1 MTARRP
7 SYAALSGRIRGVCC
21 ASISQGAPVKTSWST
36 LAGMSG
42 SALLTATNSRC
53 SIRCKRAAA
62 KTAHSSSWSTGI
74 IPDGRTTIRPWCRSP
89 HQGLILQLAAVR
101 PDRRMPRGC
110 PSQDR
115 HSKCR
120 EESPLLRG
128 ETADGGERFR
138 QAKRDRLHVR
148 RRAGHCGHANSR
160 DRTSMATPPCN
171 RLAAGQRQRESAER
185 SPTVEARWW
194 RWRCSTP
201 AVSSASERKAEAH
214 RPPYLR
220 DGISTVNPRSAQQQ
234 LRSRF
239 LGFPW
244 AERTRC
250 PHMSRPCR
258 RAITTYAGWT
268 AGGTVS

>member
-1 MTARRP
+1 MTARPP

-36 LAGMSG
+36 LAGMRG

-171 RLAAGQRQRESAER
+171 RLAAGQRQREEHGEVADSRGQVVALE
-185 SPTVEARWW
+185 VLARG
-194 RWRCSTP
+194 
-201 AVSSASERKAEAH
+201 
-214 RPPYLR
+214 L
-220 DGISTVNPRSAQQQ
+220 
-234 LRSRF
+234 
-239 LGFPW
+239 
-244 AERTRC
+244 
-250 PHMSRPCR
+250 
-258 RAITTYAGWT
+258 
-268 AGGTVS
+268 